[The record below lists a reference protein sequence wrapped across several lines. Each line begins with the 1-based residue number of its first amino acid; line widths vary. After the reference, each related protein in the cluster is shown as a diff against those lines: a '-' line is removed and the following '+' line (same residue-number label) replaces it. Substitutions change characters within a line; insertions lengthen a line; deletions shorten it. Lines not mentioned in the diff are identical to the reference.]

1 MIFQDSKLILS
12 WFWTDFKW
20 FLNHYWF
27 IFLIFQDFQAPHQ
40 QISGKIE
47 KSAGSK
53 LHSAFWA
60 NIHENDEWRLDPDDL
75 PIFGDFRRLP
85 IGKFPEKSGKSTGY
99 NFKSACWKHVE
110 TCCQHVENNVENM
123 LKICWKRVEKCL
135 KILKIVETMLFS
147 RWSSRGAPEHVK
159 ATCREASRNSA
170 RHNASLK
177 FF

>member
-1 MIFQDSKLILS
+1 MPRPRTPRPRKEAAQVMHEDVKSHASALKSREIPTRFRGNPRVEVGPGRFSVFFWFS
-12 WFWTDFKW
+12 W
-20 FLNHYWF
+20 
-27 IFLIFQDFQAPHQ
+27 APHR

-60 NIHENDEWRLDPDDL
+60 NIHEIDEWRLDPDDL

-99 NFKSACWKHVE
+99 HFKSACWKHVE

-123 LKICWKRVEKCL
+123 LKICWKRVEKC
-135 KILKIVETMLFS
+135 
-147 RWSSRGAPEHVK
+147 
-159 ATCREASRNSA
+159 
-170 RHNASLK
+170 
-177 FF
+177 